1 MKISIITVS
10 YNSAETLRDI
20 IESILHQTHKDI
32 DYIVIDGASSDGS
45 VELLR
50 EYEPKFDGRMRWVSE
65 PDKGLYDAMN
75 KGIRA
80 ASGDFVLFLNADD
93 VFADYDVLS
102 DVAEFIGLH
111 PEADVIYGNSVQVF
125 EYGSYQVRPGQAY
138 LNHKMCISH
147 QATFVRTELLR
158 SHPFDTRFRYA
169 ADFEQLSHFYLSGA
183 KFVHF
188 DRDIAQ
194 VEMRGGT
201 TFDHQ
206 IESAN
211 ELYDIIASRG
221 VDIEKE
227 RRSQLRRKR
236 LVRFFKRYTPKFISY
251 PLLRFLAERH
261 KAL

>member
-1 MKISIITVS
+1 MKAPKISVVTVS
-10 YNSAETLRDI
+10 YNTVHVIARTL
-20 IESILHQTHKDI
+20 ESVLSQTYGNTE
-32 DYIVIDGASSDGS
+32 YIVIDGASTDGAA
-45 VELLR
+45 ELIR
-50 EYEPKFDGRMRWVSE
+50 SYADRIDHFVSE

-93 VFADYDVLS
+93 VFADYDVLG

-188 DRDIAQ
+188 DRDIAH